1 MVQQL
6 KRWACTTYNTTF
18 LEYRLR
24 IETLRKR
31 LNKDLDHSMNLYLNL
46 KYQYQIYYPLLLN
59 IIAQYLILFMIY
71 VFTIELSPIRIFVFI
86 Y

>member
-1 MVQQL
+1 MKFLIFLTSYLSYFLIKQL
-6 KRWACTTYNTTF
+6 IIF
-18 LEYRLR
+18 LQYFFLF
-24 IETLRKR
+24 IEFPVH
-31 LNKDLDHSMNLYLNL
+31 HSMNLYLNL